1 MTRRAQSGPADA
13 RRTSGVACAALAP
26 FVVALSQAAG
36 MSAANAAILA
46 DVYVRSTLRG
56 VGHHDI
62 CDLPLRIAAFR
73 EGRMNPDPRI
83 TPCGGSDA
91 VEAWDGDN
99 GPGELCAVHVVQR
112 AQALASCHGIGLAT
126 IRSSNHFLAAAPYVQ
141 MAAERGYLA
150 QVFSR
155 SKLVMG
161 VAGRSQHL
169 IGNQP
174 LGYGTPSG
182 REAPLLLDICLAY
195 ASVGSLDAMRRD
207 GRPVPAHW
215 GNDASGVPTTDP
227 AAIMEGGVS
236 HPIGGHKGFGLALLV
251 EVLTA
256 VLSGGPVVDEPH
268 PVHGESGVHAQ
279 TAVVIDP
286 MRLLTPGLYEQR
298 VATMLDRIEA
308 RAPDIAFP
316 GARSHATRARIEQEG
331 TLQLD
336 DVVLDDLDR
345 WADRLGVPPLPRAQ
359 STHGPAP

>member
-150 QVFSR
+150 QFAMSDAQREAVLDRDYNRMIALGGNIYFLAKIGATDGHSFQNLAAKMTGMSEEAYRSMMIAGGRPAQGHRSR
-155 SKLVMG
+155 SD
-161 VAGRSQHL
+161 
-169 IGNQP
+169 
-174 LGYGTPSG
+174 PS
-182 REAPLLLDICLAY
+182 R
-195 ASVGSLDAMRRD
+195 
-207 GRPVPAHW
+207 
-215 GNDASGVPTTDP
+215 
-227 AAIMEGGVS
+227 
-236 HPIGGHKGFGLALLV
+236 
-251 EVLTA
+251 
-256 VLSGGPVVDEPH
+256 
-268 PVHGESGVHAQ
+268 
-279 TAVVIDP
+279 
-286 MRLLTPGLYEQR
+286 
-298 VATMLDRIEA
+298 
-308 RAPDIAFP
+308 
-316 GARSHATRARIEQEG
+316 
-331 TLQLD
+331 
-336 DVVLDDLDR
+336 
-345 WADRLGVPPLPRAQ
+345 
-359 STHGPAP
+359 